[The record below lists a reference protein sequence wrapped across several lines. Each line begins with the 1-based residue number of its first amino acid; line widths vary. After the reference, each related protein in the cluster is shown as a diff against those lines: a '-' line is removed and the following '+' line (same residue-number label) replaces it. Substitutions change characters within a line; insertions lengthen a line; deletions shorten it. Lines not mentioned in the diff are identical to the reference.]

1 MSLRDLTARSSQAR
15 SDVSVEAL
23 KIGRD
28 IYRRIADDHDAEG
41 CSKLKRLAEASVKME
56 RPVEIKQRNGRAV
69 GVLQKLANAVAMA
82 VNR

>member
-28 IYRRIADDHDAEG
+28 IFRRIADDHDAEEL
-41 CSKLKRLAEASVKME
+41 SKLKRLAEASLKME
-56 RPVEIKQRNGRAV
+56 RPVEIKQRTGGAV
-69 GVLQKLANAVAMA
+69 GIRQKLANAVAMV